1 MIKTELINQIKL
13 KKSFLCVGLD
23 PEWNKIP
30 KHLLDLEDPIFEFNK
45 AIIDASKEYCVAYKP
60 NIAFYECLGSKGW
73 DSLQKTVNY
82 IPNNIFTIADAKRGD
97 IGNTSAK
104 YAETFFNT
112 YNFDSVTVSSFMGA
126 DAVLPYL
133 DHQNKWSIVLG
144 LTSNEG
150 AKDFQLLKTEKGKYW
165 FEEVIEKSA
174 SWGNDENMMFVV
186 GATRGELF
194 KAIRRIIPN
203 HFLLVPGVGAQGGSL
218 AETVQYGWNS
228 NCGLLVNSSRGIIYA
243 GDGTDFAQKSALAAK
258 ELQQEMEQI
267 LKAKNFI

>member
-1 MIKTELINQIKL
+1 M
-13 KKSFLCVGLD
+13 
-23 PEWNKIP
+23 
-30 KHLLDLEDPIFEFNK
+30 
-45 AIIDASKEYCVAYKP
+45 
-60 NIAFYECLGSKGW
+60 GS
-73 DSLQKTVNY
+73 
-82 IPNNIFTIADAKRGD
+82 
-97 IGNTSAK
+97 
-104 YAETFFNT
+104 
-112 YNFDSVTVSSFMGA
+112 

-133 DHQNKWSIVLG
+133 EHQNKWSIVLG

-194 KAIRRIIPN
+194 TAIRKIIPN

-258 ELQQEMEQI
+258 ELQHEMEQI